1 MTNIPIIDLCTL
13 NEPDLSRQIRIAKEL
28 RDALRQSG
36 FFIITN
42 HGISQKL
49 INQTFSEAKKFHDQ
63 PMSAKQAVLMNEHN
77 NGYMAMNRYKITT
90 SRASED
96 GAKPD
101 LNEAFFI
108 KRERS
113 SDDPLVQQ
121 GRRFAGPNEW
131 PKGLPG
137 FKDNVLKYTKAID
150 EMAQKL
156 LAPLAIS
163 LDMPA
168 NTFKEAF
175 CESQFSFRLS
185 HYPKVSELAS
195 NQYGIAPHTDSN
207 FLTFLAQ
214 TSIPGLQIQTKTGQ
228 WLNVPYVPQ
237 SFVVNSGDMLH
248 RWTNGFYKST
258 PHRALPPTKDV
269 RYAIPFF
276 FGPHL
281 DTTIECLPS
290 CQSSDNPPQFPPISY
305 NDYISW
311 WYDKNYNAKVQDDLA
326 KNT

>member
-1 MTNIPIIDLCTL
+1 MTNISIIDLSSL
-13 NEPDLSRQIRIAKEL
+13 SEPHISGQIQIAKEL
-28 RDALRQSG
+28 RDALRQNG

-42 HGISQKL
+42 HGISQEL
-49 INQTFSEAKKFHDQ
+49 INRTFSEAKRFHEQ

-96 GAKPD
+96 GVEPD

-108 KRERS
+108 KRERR

-137 FKDNVLKYTKAID
+137 FKDNLLKYTKTID
-150 EMAQKL
+150 EMAKKL

-163 LDMPA
+163 LDMPVD
-168 NTFKEAF
+168 TFKEAF

-185 HYPKVSELAS
+185 HYPKVSKPES
-195 NQYGIAPHTDSN
+195 KQYGIAPHTDSN

-214 TSIPGLQIQTKTGQ
+214 TSIPGLQIQTNTGQ
-228 WLNVPYVPQ
+228 WLDVPYVPQ

-258 PHRALPPTKDV
+258 PHRA
-269 RYAIPFF
+269 
-276 FGPHL
+276 
-281 DTTIECLPS
+281 CLLYT
-290 CQSSDNPPQFPPISY
+290 SDAA
-305 NDYISW
+305 DE
-311 WYDKNYNAKVQDDLA
+311 
-326 KNT
+326 